1 MSSAIH
7 TPFNEK
13 HGTDARI
20 DSTIK
25 TEILQREKDNALPCA
40 LAFEIVE
47 KCDVSPQQVGITLD
61 LLNLRLTTCQMGLFG
76 HKPKKKI
83 VKPLADISP
92 DLKDVINETVT
103 DGRLACTAAW
113 EIATRCKVRK
123 MTVSNAC
130 EALKIKIKPC
140 QLGAF

>member
-13 HGTDARI
+13 HGTNARI

-83 VKPLADISP
+83 VKITKIIKTTFRSNNVYPNSP
-92 DLKDVINETVT
+92 TFETLIPAKSLPKWSKS
-103 DGRLACTAAW
+103 R
-113 EIATRCKVRK
+113 
-123 MTVSNAC
+123 
-130 EALKIKIKPC
+130 
-140 QLGAF
+140 